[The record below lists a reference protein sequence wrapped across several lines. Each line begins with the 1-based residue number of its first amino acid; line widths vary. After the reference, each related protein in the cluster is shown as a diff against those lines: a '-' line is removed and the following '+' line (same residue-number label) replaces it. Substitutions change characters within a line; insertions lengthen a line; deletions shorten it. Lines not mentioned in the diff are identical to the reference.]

1 MITSERRKKIL
12 ATLEQN
18 KVPVSAGVLAEKFS
32 VSRQV
37 IVGDVALLRAEGF
50 EIQSTPRGYVI
61 PAKEEAELQ
70 GFVGKIVCQHKPEE
84 TEIELYTIVDKGGEV
99 LDVSVEHPLYG
110 LLSGSLRI
118 RTRSDIENFMADFKK
133 GQTKMLATLTDG
145 IHIHTIKCPDYSTF
159 EEIKK
164 ELNGLGILYS

>member
-1 MITSERRKKIL
+1 MNTSERRKRIL
-12 ATLEQN
+12 VTLEQN
-18 KVPVSAGVLAEKFS
+18 KAPVSAGVLAKKFS

-50 EIQSTPRGYVI
+50 EIQSTPRGYVT
-61 PAKEEAELQ
+61 PVKEETERQ

-84 TEIELYTIVDKGGEV
+84 TEIELYTIVDKGGEI

-118 RTRSDIENFMADFKK
+118 KTRSDIDNFMADFKK
-133 GQTKMLATLTDG
+133 GQTRMLATLTDG
-145 IHIHTIKCPDYSTF
+145 IHIHTIRCPDYSTF

-164 ELNGLGILYS
+164 DLNRLGILYS